1 MKEQPATM
9 NSKAKSKQPASSR
22 HVYKSG
28 AAGCGG
34 KASAVN
40 PKNSGQV
47 IQCGYCDRT
56 FKQDGR
62 YKEHLK
68 NKHANEDLEQAQLI
82 NLHGTSSALESVGD
96 VVNISTQGP
105 SQSSYPVKT
114 PKSLL
119 HEWCQKNKKPAPRF
133 KHVEVEGG
141 FHCRVVLPDPKKS
154 EADVILWYN
163 EKAVPTAQEAQHHAS
178 VMALYHVMGDRRLDR
193 ILSYEYREQWLQLE
207 RAAEMKKSFA
217 KVKFPKPISH
227 ASSQELQSVF
237 MSENNRQLVEGLLL
251 NKNDNIAKNDNAA
264 FASVNGFP
272 LQGMECVNELIEIDD
287 REGCLQSNNMGS
299 INNNGSRLK
308 CSLKDNFEFEKGCRP
323 NQPLGH
329 GTLKNKGLG
338 EKTFNTHTED
348 KTRSELIGM
357 GFKEHYVSA
366 SLTKSNKLSVCLD
379 WLMLHVPEN
388 QLPFK
393 FAPRASK
400 ASVQVLVNKNE
411 ETVKHFPLENKSIA
425 RLCEYGYDRDH
436 CKLALSEADGDEDIA
451 LHRLFMQTTGRLSS
465 DNTFNKLDQNTN
477 EVHELRSEEL
487 VALQSIFEEEAI
499 SLSLSFFKFNIKFT
513 EASSI
518 PLEMEVKVLPGS
530 LYPFEI
536 PIVAFRSPNL
546 PSKFLLELTRNICRR
561 AAELVGTQMIYE
573 LFCSATDEAN
583 SLIMK
588 YSVEVQNSE
597 EIITEIVP
605 PACSKEGAVETF
617 SANPCMDSFMPLE
630 MSCTS
635 AVTSTYCPPVRRHK
649 HSDEKLSRQ
658 AETVSL
664 SESIHSAQEDY
675 QNISLQ
681 MKKEWD
687 YSQSSPAHSEM
698 CATRQKLPAF
708 KKREYVVDAVNKS
721 SVTVIC
727 GQTGCGKSTQVPQ
740 YLLEDYI
747 DRGLGSLCNIICT
760 EPRRVSAIGL
770 ADRVARERG
779 EMAGETVGYSVR
791 LESRQSSR
799 TRILFCTTGILLRKM
814 LSDPDLKGVTHV
826 IVDEVHERTLE
837 GDLLLLLLQEHLKRA
852 QSNLRLILMSAT
864 VEAEFFACYFKQ
876 KLENKIA
883 IVNIPGFTFPVQE
896 LYLEDV
902 LEHTGYMIGRNSPYR
917 NKNRGTKMLNEEN
930 TIREKEPD
938 SWETWTEDEDTS
950 NIQSASHYSQTTLHT
965 LSLLDQSIVNYDL
978 IEAIIFLITQ
988 QGSQDLQKLGHL
1000 LGTESKSE
1008 NSLISNT
1015 LHFGTTG
1022 AVLIFLPGI
1031 AEIHRLQSRL
1041 RSSSCLSGIG
1051 IWVLTLH
1058 SSMSGEEQRRVFQ
1071 KPPEGH
1077 RKIILATNIAE
1088 TSITIDDVIYV
1099 IDTGRHKEM
1108 SYDHTKGLSCL
1119 QETWISKANA
1129 KQRRGRAGRVQP
1141 GCCFRLYSRQQFQQL
1156 AEQQLP
1162 EILRV
1167 SLDRLCLKVKA
1178 FLGGPLQD
1186 TTQRMLTSPSPE
1198 VIRASVSGLLCINAL
1213 DDQECMTPLGR
1224 YLAQMPVDVPVGK
1237 MLIFGCILKC
1247 LNPILTIAAALSGRS
1262 PFLSP
1267 LDKREEANAARL
1279 NFAGSSKS
1287 DHMAIV
1293 SAYEGW
1299 IVARRD
1305 GWKAEVEY
1313 CNANFLSRESL
1324 VQMEASQTDYLKM
1337 LADIGF
1343 CSWSGKRDS
1352 SHLLDDLNVNSHNV
1366 RVVKSVV
1373 CAGFYPSIVRV
1384 RHPEKKYIQTEGGTV
1399 AKVASANEVHF
1410 FTESDGRVFLHPSS
1424 VNFSVGFF
1432 ESSFLVFT
1440 EKVKTSKIFI
1450 KNCTMVPAYGLLLF
1464 GGEVKIKHEQQ
1475 TIILDNWLEF
1485 EAPARISVLIKEV
1498 RSMVNSLLTEKIRNP
1513 ALDISKSMV
1522 ATALMQL
1529 LVTDGH

>member
-1 MKEQPATM
+1 M
-9 NSKAKSKQPASSR
+9 NSKVKSKQQASSR

-47 IQCGYCDRT
+47 IQCMYCDRT

-68 NKHANEDLEQAQLI
+68 NKHANEDLDQAQLI

-96 VVNISTQGP
+96 VALISSQGP

-133 KHVEVEGG
+133 KHVEVMGG

-154 EADVILWYN
+154 EADVILWYS

-178 VMALYHVMGDRRLDR
+178 VMALYYVMGDRRLDR
-193 ILSYEYREQWLQLE
+193 ILPYEYREQWLELE
-207 RAAEMKKSFA
+207 RAAEIKKSFV
-217 KVKFPKPISH
+217 KVNCPKPISR
-227 ASSQELQSVF
+227 ALPSREIQSVF
-237 MSENNRQLVEGLLL
+237 MSESNRQLVEGLLL
-251 NKNDNIAKNDNAA
+251 DKNDNIAKDESVI
-264 FASVNGFP
+264 FTSVNGFP
-272 LQGMECVNELIEIDD
+272 LQGMKCGNEVAEIDEK
-287 REGCLQSNNMGS
+287 EGSQHSNDIGVVD
-299 INNNGSRLK
+299 NNGSRLK
-308 CSLKDNFEFEKGCRP
+308 CSLNDNVELEKGCCP

-329 GTLKNKGLG
+329 GALRFKNKGLV
-338 EKTFNTHTED
+338 ENTSNTHTED

-366 SLTKSNKLSVCLD
+366 ALTKSNQLSTCLD

-411 ETVKHFPLENKSIA
+411 ETVKNFPLENQSIA
-425 RLCEYGYDRDH
+425 RLLEYGYDHHH
-436 CKLALSEADGDEDIA
+436 CKLALSEANGDEDIA
-451 LHRLFMQTTGRLSS
+451 LHRLFMQAMERKSS
-465 DNTFNKLDQNTN
+465 DNTFIKLDKSTN
-477 EVHELRSEEL
+477 ELHELRSEEL
-487 VALQSIFEEEAI
+487 VALQSIFGEEAI
-499 SLSLSFFKFNIKFT
+499 SLSLSFFKFNIQLMET
-513 EASSI
+513 SSI
-518 PLEMEVKVLPGS
+518 PLEMEVKVLPGT

-536 PIVAFRSPNL
+536 PIVAFKSPNL
-546 PSKFLLELTRNICRR
+546 ASKFLLELTRNIYKR
-561 AAELVGTQMIYE
+561 AVELVGRQMIYE

-588 YSVEVQNSE
+588 YRVEVQSSE
-597 EIITEIVP
+597 EIMTEIVA

-617 SANPCMDSFMPLE
+617 STNTCMDNFMPLE

-635 AVTSTYCPPVRRHK
+635 AVTSSYCPPALRHK
-649 HSDEKLSRQ
+649 HSDGKLSRH
-658 AETVSL
+658 AETVSV
-664 SESIHSAQEDY
+664 SQSFHSAQEDY
-675 QNISLQ
+675 HNISLR

-687 YSQSSPAHSEM
+687 YIQSSPAHSEM

-708 KKREYVVDAVNKS
+708 KKKEHVVDAVKNS

-791 LESRQSSR
+791 LESCQSSR
-799 TRILFCTTGILLRKM
+799 TKILFCTTGILLRRM
-814 LSDPDLKGVTHV
+814 LSDPDLKDVTHV

-852 QSNLRLILMSAT
+852 QSKLRLILMSAT

-876 KLENKIA
+876 TLENEIS

-896 LYLEDV
+896 VYLEDV
-902 LEHTGYMIGRNSPYR
+902 LEHTGYKIGRNSPYR
-917 NKNRGTKMLNEEN
+917 NKNRGTEMLHEGNA
-930 TIREKEPD
+930 IREKEPD
-938 SWETWTEDEDTS
+938 SWETWIEDEDRN
-950 NIQSASHYSQTTLHT
+950 NIQSASHYSQTTLQT

-978 IEAIIFLITQ
+978 IEAVIFLITQ
-988 QGSQDLQKLGHL
+988 QGSQELQKLGHFS
-1000 LGTESKSE
+1000 GSESKNKSP
-1008 NSLISNT
+1008 LLSNA
-1015 LHFGTTG
+1015 LHLGTTG

-1071 KPPEGH
+1071 KPSEGH

-1119 QETWISKANA
+1119 QETWISKASA

-1141 GCCFRLYSRQQFQQL
+1141 GCCFRLYSRRQFQQL

-1213 DDQECMTPLGR
+1213 DDQECITPLGR
-1224 YLAQMPVDVPVGK
+1224 YLAQMPVDAPVGK

-1267 LDKREEANAARL
+1267 IDKREEANAARL

-1287 DHMAIV
+1287 DHLAIV

-1299 IVARRD
+1299 NVARRD
-1305 GWKAEVEY
+1305 GWKQEVEY

-1324 VQMEASQTDYLKM
+1324 VQMEASRTDYLKM

-1352 SHLLDDLNVNSHNV
+1352 SSLLNDLNVNSYNV
-1366 RVVKSVV
+1366 RVVKSVI
-1373 CAGFYPSIVRV
+1373 CAGFYPNIVRV

-1399 AKVASANEVHF
+1399 AKVASANELRF

-1424 VNFSVGFF
+1424 VNFSMGSF

-1450 KNCTMVPAYGLLLF
+1450 KNSTMVPAYGLLLF
-1464 GGEVKIKHEQQ
+1464 GGEVKIKHEKQ
-1475 TIILDNWLEF
+1475 TIMLDNWLEF
-1485 EAPARISVLIKEV
+1485 EAPARISVLIKEL

-1513 ALDISKSMV
+1513 ALDISSSMV
-1522 ATALMQL
+1522 VTALMQM
-1529 LVTDGH
+1529 LVTDGC